1 MERSRYEVTLF
12 QTIHT
17 GIDTD
22 IAIYKVE
29 AARGR
34 RFWRKFQPWVS
45 KYSKQSRQVQRGKY
59 NKQSRYLKYRRASAE
74 NRTDVKKLFS
84 GIPTGAWRLV
94 TNALNAV
101 KANNWYC
108 RGSKIW
114 TTWQICYWKCFSL
127 VQNWQSKVCR
137 FLPNIFKKKIT
148 FPWFYHLKMQ

>member
-45 KYSKQSRQVQRGKY
+45 KYSKQSRQVQQGKY
-59 NKQSRYLKYRRASAE
+59 NKQSRYLKYRRASAKKQE
-74 NRTDVKKLFS
+74 WCEKAIFQGSPQELDDWWRMPSMRWKQITD
-84 GIPTGAWRLV
+84 IA
-94 TNALNAV
+94 AAV
-101 KANNWYC
+101 KF
-108 RGSKIW
+108 GLLDKFVIEDVFLLSKIDNQKCAGSY
-114 TTWQICYWKCFSL
+114 QIFS
-127 VQNWQSKVCR
+127 
-137 FLPNIFKKKIT
+137 KKRLLSHGSII
-148 FPWFYHLKMQ
+148 